1 MLPSRRHVLVL
12 QGGPAS
18 SINQVPL
25 GLGLWS
31 WTSSTKAGQF
41 TFSLRDTNPRT
52 PFHIISYPGRI
63 DPRLANMGNDALK
76 ANPMQNTVTTNN
88 HVSPLEEHPHFMLG
102 KTLPCLN
109 TGIAC
114 TLGL

>member
-1 MLPSRRHVLVL
+1 
-12 QGGPAS
+12 
-18 SINQVPL
+18 
-25 GLGLWS
+25 
-31 WTSSTKAGQF
+31 
-41 TFSLRDTNPRT
+41 
-52 PFHIISYPGRI
+52 
-63 DPRLANMGNDALK
+63 MGNDALK